1 MALVGPPNSG
11 KSTLFNRLTGLRQK
25 VANYPGVTV
34 EQRVGRLNGIG
45 RDDLTLIDLPGIYG
59 LDSYSEDARVAVD
72 VLHGEMPGTPAPDAI
87 LLVLDSLQ
95 LRRQLMLAA
104 PVLALGLPTLVLLN
118 MSDLMEA
125 RGGRVDTLALAQELG
140 VPVAKISAT
149 RGAGL
154 DSITHFLN
162 RKAEAEQPVP
172 AEGKIELPVMG
183 NPRSYRQWATGISTR
198 TKYKAPLSNAW
209 TKRIDG
215 VLLHKIWGPLI
226 FLAVVFAV
234 FQVVFSIGQPLS
246 DGFGNLLNAGGDR
259 IGALLGH
266 NWVES
271 LLIDGV
277 WRGVASVLVFL
288 PQILLLFLFI
298 GVLEDSGY
306 LARAALIAD
315 RVMRSIGLNGKAFIP
330 LLSAYACAVPAIMAT
345 RTIENKRDRFATILV
360 APFMTCSARLP
371 IYMLMIAAFIPN
383 TPLLGD
389 LFGLRAAVMLS
400 LYVLG
405 FVAALGTARL
415 LKSSILK
422 ASSAPFILELPQ
434 YRLPTVRSLSLRL
447 VDRGKVFL
455 RQAGTVI
462 LAVTLVL
469 WVLSHV
475 PFHTDLTTSVIGRLG
490 HLIEPAIQPLGF
502 NWKIGI
508 GLLTS
513 VVAREVIVGT
523 LGTLYGADPATQSL
537 GLQAALR
544 HDLTL
549 GGAMAA
555 AWLAG
560 LHYWRFGVPIT
571 VAAGAA
577 TLSAAVIAVVF
588 ALMPDLNGHLASA
601 VVIACGLA
609 VFAAAMR
616 FDMADPARVTR
627 KTDIA
632 FWLHLLSA
640 PLIVQPLIFGFLGG
654 LQDLD
659 TRRALGIIAI
669 FLGLGLVAVIIDRR
683 AILVSGLAYAGFAFG
698 ALIHRPGSNMKR
710 PPRLFWR
717 WAFSCSP

>member
-1 MALVGPPNSG
+1 MSDCCSTATIEVPFEPRVAGRIRTVALVGPPNSG

-34 EQRVGRLNGIG
+34 EQRVGRLSGIG
-45 RDDLTLIDLPGIYG
+45 RSDLVLIDLPGIYG
-59 LDSYSEDARVAVD
+59 LDTYSEDARVAVE
-72 VLHGEMPGTPAPDAI
+72 VLRGEMPGTPTPDAI
-87 LLVLDSLQ
+87 LLVLDSLH

-104 PVLALGLPTLVLLN
+104 PVLALGLPTIVLLN
-118 MSDLMEA
+118 MSDLMES

-149 RGAGL
+149 RGTGL
-154 DSITHFLN
+154 DSVTQFLN
-162 RKAEAEQPVP
+162 RKAEPEPEIA
-172 AEGKIELPVMG
+172 AASRIELPVMG

-198 TKYKAPLSNAW
+198 TKYKAPLSSQW

-215 VLLHKIWGPLI
+215 VLLHRVWGPLV

-234 FQVVFSIGQPLS
+234 FQVVFALGQPLS
-246 DGFGNLLNAGGDR
+246 DGFGNVLNAVGDKV
-259 IGALLGH
+259 GLLMGH
-266 NWVES
+266 SWVES

-360 APFMTCSARLP
+360 TPFMTCSARLP

-383 TPLLGD
+383 KPLLGD
-389 LFGLRAAVMLS
+389 LLGMRAAVMLS
-400 LYVLG
+400 LYVMG
-405 FVAALGTARL
+405 FLAALGTARL

-434 YRLPTVRSLSLRL
+434 YRLPTLRSLSLRL
-447 VDRGKVFL
+447 MDRGKVFL
-455 RQAGTVI
+455 KQAGTVI
-462 LAVTLVL
+462 LAVTMVL
-469 WVLSHV
+469 WVLSHL
-475 PFHTDLTTSVIGRLG
+475 PAGTSLGDSLIGRVG
-490 HLIEPAIQPLGF
+490 HLIEPAIRPLGF

-513 VVAREVIVGT
+513 VMAREVIVGT

-549 GGAMAA
+549 GGAMA
-555 AWLAG
+555 L
-560 LHYWRFGVPIT
+560 
-571 VAAGAA
+571 
-577 TLSAAVIAVVF
+577 VVF
-588 ALMPDLNGHLASA
+588 FAFAMQCTSTLAIVRRETNSWKWPALQFCYMS
-601 VVIACGLA
+601 V
-609 VFAAAMR
+609 
-616 FDMADPARVTR
+616 
-627 KTDIA
+627 
-632 FWLHLLSA
+632 
-640 PLIVQPLIFGFLGG
+640 
-654 LQDLD
+654 
-659 TRRALGIIAI
+659 
-669 FLGLGLVAVIIDRR
+669 
-683 AILVSGLAYAGFAFG
+683 LAYLAALATNQAIMAFV
-698 ALIHRPGSNMKR
+698 R
-710 PPRLFWR
+710 
-717 WAFSCSP
+717 